1 METLKPSIYILY
13 PQYMRMFTM
22 LISLSTYIGEAIESL
37 CAWTRLVAARC
48 VAVAVT
54 RSSGLTHHHYSGRG
68 QGQLKQA
75 GFVSTPSTFSFKFAM
90 PFIQVTTFS
99 RDIFTL
105 TTVGAHHQ
113 QEVLRIPQHPLHTK
127 FARFKPSKSN
137 NDQMLY
143 NISYMLCK
151 KM

>member
-1 METLKPSIYILY
+1 
-13 PQYMRMFTM
+13 M

-37 CAWTRLVAARC
+37 CAWSRLVAARC
-48 VAVAVT
+48 VAVVAVT

-68 QGQLKQA
+68 PGQLKQ
-75 GFVSTPSTFSFKFAM
+75 GGVVSAPSTLSFKFAM

-113 QEVLRIPQHPLHTK
+113 EEVLRIPQHPLHTK
-127 FARFKPSKSN
+127 FARFKPS
-137 NDQMLY
+137 
-143 NISYMLCK
+143 
-151 KM
+151 